1 MISFR
6 YFSQCGRG
14 SAGLHDQVRLL
25 LGRHQPDRRH
35 QQDGSQGEEPVWWAP
50 VTLSSFQSFLA
61 LARRRFN
68 LTALD
73 SILAA
78 PPTAEL
84 EPLVEG
90 RIAQTDEEDMGM
102 SYDELAQYGRLRKP
116 GNCGPYSM
124 FMKLVHRWGQQR
136 QLTPTEVA
144 NKVKLF
150 FR

>member
-1 MISFR
+1 MWWT
-6 YFSQCGRG
+6 
-14 SAGLHDQVRLL
+14 
-25 LGRHQPDRRH
+25 
-35 QQDGSQGEEPVWWAP
+35 PVI
-50 VTLSSFQSFLA
+50 LSSFQAFLS

>member
-1 MISFR
+1 MTKYDCSSADINPIGGISKTD
-6 YFSQCGRG
+6 
-14 SAGLHDQVRLL
+14 LKVRNQY
-25 LGRHQPDRRH
+25 GA
-35 QQDGSQGEEPVWWAP
+35 VWWTP
-50 VTLSSFQSFLA
+50 VTLSSFQAFLS